1 MCSISLKLDY
11 KGLYYGF
18 RDAILS
24 RLHQAH
30 CASCGI
36 LYYPCLVSCLSAAY
50 GWVRNETEG
59 SGMFMWNV
67 IIVYVYVLVLSAAY
81 GWVRE
86 TPEGSG
92 VYIQQET
99 ITAEEGETIQLTIFY
114 TKNADLILD
123 VFLFNIDTAGTARR
137 M

>member
-1 MCSISLKLDY
+1 MY
-11 KGLYYGF
+11 VYV
-18 RDAILS
+18 
-24 RLHQAH
+24 HN
-30 CASCGI
+30 
-36 LYYPCLVSCLSAAY
+36 LSAAY

-59 SGMFMWNV
+59 SGMFMSNV
-67 IIVYVYVLVLSAAY
+67 IIVYVYVLILSAAY

-86 TPEGSG
+86 IGSE

-99 ITAEEGETIQLTIFY
+99 ITAEEGDIIQLTIFY
-114 TKNADLILD
+114 TKNADLVLD